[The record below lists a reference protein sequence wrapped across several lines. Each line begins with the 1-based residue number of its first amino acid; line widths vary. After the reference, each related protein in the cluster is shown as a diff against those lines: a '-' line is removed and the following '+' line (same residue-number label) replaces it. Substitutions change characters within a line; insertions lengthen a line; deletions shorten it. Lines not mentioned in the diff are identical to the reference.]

1 MGTAVQM
8 LMQKADSYLEE
19 LAGWMTEGIL
29 SQFQM
34 HPPHCELVQG
44 RFRNCRPERS
54 KGNNM
59 TQQDPSK
66 ILGFQPWVALGFFL
80 RDEMVAERA

>member
-1 MGTAVQM
+1 
-8 LMQKADSYLEE
+8 
-19 LAGWMTEGIL
+19 
-29 SQFQM
+29 
-34 HPPHCELVQG
+34 
-44 RFRNCRPERS
+44 
-54 KGNNM
+54 M